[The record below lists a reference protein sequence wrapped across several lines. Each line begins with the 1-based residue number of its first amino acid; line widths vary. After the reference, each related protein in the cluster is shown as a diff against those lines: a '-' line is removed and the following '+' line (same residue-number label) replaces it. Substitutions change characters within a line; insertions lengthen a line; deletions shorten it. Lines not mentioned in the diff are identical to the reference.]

1 MNDRLDYV
9 SVETQDDAR
18 ILVNK
23 IINEIKIIYDQNQH
37 LNKNLVYWHPDL
49 ITPSEVQFFSL
60 EILLSLLK

>member
-37 LNKNLVYWHPDL
+37 LNKN
-49 ITPSEVQFFSL
+49 
-60 EILLSLLK
+60 